1 MSTRAGKHG
10 MGGYSWLYWAAT
22 VGAFAFLIVD
32 LFDDGP
38 VWNYAVI
45 ACIIVAIV
53 VRPGGVWRR
62 RPEPTPDDAAPR
74 VS

>member
-1 MSTRAGKHG
+1 MTAGAGKHG
-10 MGGYSWLYWAAT
+10 MDEYRWVYWAAT

-45 ACIIVAIV
+45 VCIVVAVV

-62 RPEPTPDDAAPR
+62 RSEPTPDDTAPR
-74 VS
+74 AP